1 MINVS
6 WVKNNFYS
14 YKEDMN
20 YEIYVQ
26 LWLNIY
32 LCYFI
37 LEFIIIELLYYT
49 HRTIIELSY

>member
-6 WVKNNFYS
+6 WVKNNFYN

-20 YEIYVQ
+20 YEIYFQ
-26 LWLNIY
+26 YDWIY
-32 LCYFI
+32 ICYFI